1 MEDNVMIKIK
11 TYQDIDSDD
20 CDEPIELETSGKFGI
35 INGKY
40 YIKYEESDMTGFPD
54 TVTTLKIWEDNVIV
68 TRRGR
73 YNMKLCYVKGK
84 QNLCLY
90 PTQYGE
96 IGASIKTFDVAFK
109 FDDKRGW
116 LKVDYTI
123 DADNENFCKNSLNIS
138 INPKSERVTETKP
151 KTRKINGI
159 V

>member
-1 MEDNVMIKIK
+1 MDDNVMIKIK
-11 TYQDIDSDD
+11 TFQDIESQHV
-20 CDEPIELETSGKFGI
+20 DEPIELETSGKFGV
-35 INGKY
+35 INDKY

-68 TRRGR
+68 TRRGK

-90 PTQYGE
+90 PTPYGE
-96 IGASIKTFDVAFK
+96 IGASIKTFDVDFN
-109 FDDKRGW
+109 FCDKTGW

-138 INPKSERVTETKP
+138 INPIGNSSSEEKP
-151 KTRKINGI
+151 KVHKINRT